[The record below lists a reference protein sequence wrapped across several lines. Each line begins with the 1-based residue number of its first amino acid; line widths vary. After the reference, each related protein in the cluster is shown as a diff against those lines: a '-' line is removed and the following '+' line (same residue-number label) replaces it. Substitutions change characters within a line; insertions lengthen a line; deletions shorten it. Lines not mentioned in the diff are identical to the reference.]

1 MIVPVSAGLL
11 NVAVVSFMF
20 GMQDFKRMSG
30 SGSLFRSRVRM
41 GTVLLLAQV
50 RRSAKFKR

>member
-11 NVAVVSFMF
+11 NVAVVSFMS

-30 SGSLFRSRVRM
+30 SGSLFRTRVGM

-50 RRSAKFKR
+50 RRPAKFKT